1 MEDGGVLPFGGLGYG
16 GDVQSRSFIR
26 SISNGGP
33 IAFVYTLDNKWRDP
47 IAFVYSLEQRSYV
60 GDDDERLKTVCF
72 ES

>member
-1 MEDGGVLPFGGLGYG
+1 MDEYPWMEDGGVLPFGGLGYG

-33 IAFVYTLDNKWRDP
+33 IAFVY
-47 IAFVYSLEQRSYV
+47 SLEQRSYV
-60 GDDDERLKTVCF
+60 GDDEERLETVCF